1 MTRLAILADIH
12 ANLPALEAV
21 IADMQPFNVDHVI
34 VAGDV
39 INWGPFSLEVVER
52 ITSLGWAIIRGNHE
66 YYFLDYDTARAP
78 DLWKTFDTPRWLNGV
93 LGNQWKN
100 RIAAWPEAI
109 SLRYPDTPL
118 VRVVHASPRDI
129 REGIYDITPDDEVAA
144 ALQGVEES
152 YVIFGH
158 THLRMNRQV
167 GRWRLLNPGSVGAPL
182 DTQLGASYMILDGDA
197 NGWHPTF
204 RRVAFDTTPVF
215 EAFEQR
221 KIIEH
226 LGSTGRL
233 LIEEYKTAR
242 PQIFP
247 FNEWCRL
254 CTPDEPRTVALAE
267 RFIHEVEDIDPYL
280 PAAYRLENI
289 SLSAN
294 LNI

>member
-66 YYFLDYDTARAP
+66 YYFLDYDTPRAP
-78 DLWKTFDTPRWLNGV
+78 DLWKTFDTPRWLNGL
-93 LGNQWKN
+93 LGSYWKN

-109 SLRYPDTPL
+109 SLRYSDAPL
-118 VRVVHASPRDI
+118 VRVFHASPRDI
-129 REGIYDITPDDEVAA
+129 RGAIYDVTPDDEVAA
-144 ALQGVEES
+144 ILEGVEES
-152 YVIFGH
+152 YVVFGH

-167 GRWRLLNPGSVGAPL
+167 ERWHLLNPGSVGAPL
-182 DTQLGASYMILDGDA
+182 DMQLGASYMILDGDV
-197 NGWHPTF
+197 NGWYPTF
-204 RRVAFDTTPVF
+204 RRVAFDPTPVF
-215 EAFEQR
+215 EAFEQQ
-221 KIIEH
+221 KIIEI

-233 LIEEYKTAR
+233 LIQEYKTAR

-247 FNEWCRL
+247 FAEWCKL
-254 CTPDEPRTVALAE
+254 SAPGQPMTVALAE
-267 RFIHEVEDIDPYL
+267 RFINEVEDIDPYL
-280 PAAYRLENI
+280 PPAYAMINI
-289 SLSAN
+289 TKHE
-294 LNI
+294 I